1 MYSELL
7 DSIKAL
13 SVINKEGFYY
23 KLSALSN
30 ISAALMS
37 NIDNINWVG
46 FYFVGDDE
54 LLHLG
59 PFQGEVACSEL
70 TKDKGVCAKA
80 WRTKKIVVVD
90 DVNNFEGHVVC
101 DSKSRSELVVPL
113 TVNDKVYGVLD
124 VDSPTLSRFKEQEIE
139 FFEKVGQIV
148 SLLVPLT

>member
-1 MYSELL
+1 MYGELL
-7 DSIKAL
+7 DNIKLL

-30 ISAALMS
+30 ITAALMS

-46 FYFVGDDE
+46 FYFVGEDN

-70 TKDKGVCAKA
+70 TKDRGVCAASVREK
-80 WRTKKIVVVD
+80 RVVVVD
-90 DVNNFEGHVVC
+90 DVESFEGHVVC

-113 TVNDKVYGVLD
+113 IVNDKVYGVLD
-124 VDSPTLSRFKEQEIE
+124 VDSPSLSRFKEQEIE
-139 FFEKVGQIV
+139 FFEKIGQLV
-148 SLLVPLT
+148 SFLVPLT